1 MNFAPRCI
9 LHRCPNQFI
18 HRYTWTEEAIAIW
31 LQAQLSAYVLN
42 VKGPCVIYVNNIRAN
57 TDYVD
62 SDYKSGAFLTYWH
75 TYIIMRMFEY
85 SWAKTLHARHN
96 CNILLQVMKL
106 YATQIILPQV
116 HLRKPCYDFSFL

>member
-18 HRYTWTEEAIAIW
+18 HRYTWIEYAIAIW

-42 VKGPCVIYVNNIRAN
+42 VERGPCVICVNNIRAN

-62 SDYKSGAFLTYWH
+62 SDYKSGASLTYGQI
-75 TYIIMRMFEY
+75 YIIIKLFEY
-85 SWAKTLHARHN
+85 SLAKTLHARPS
-96 CNILLQVMKL
+96 
-106 YATQIILPQV
+106 AT
-116 HLRKPCYDFSFL
+116 

>member
-1 MNFAPRCI
+1 MR
-9 LHRCPNQFI
+9 
-18 HRYTWTEEAIAIW
+18 
-31 LQAQLSAYVLN
+31 
-42 VKGPCVIYVNNIRAN
+42 PCVIYVNNIRAN